1 MLILQCWH
9 LWWLLTS
16 QRWEKYVKPC
26 GIQEQRVT
34 KWLPVKSHLAPLS
47 VQALR
52 RLRLWYDSAAAHQ
65 WSLLDSFKYPLTG
78 CDQRPQ
84 VKLITDIFSI
94 SGDIRDS
101 LKKTSNGSNN
111 LYSQLEFKLVKGFS
125 LICGQC
131 GIHLMRLIRMINTSL
146 FPSSPISW
154 QQRERLSSW
163 VNIWKSFD
171 VLAFSSAMA
180 LWLTGLYVAPFLWL
194 FSIHTVVEALELPLF

>member
-26 GIQEQRVT
+26 GIQEQSVT

-111 LYSQLEFKLVKGFS
+111 LYGQLEFKLVKGFS

-154 QQRERLSSW
+154 QQRERNCHPGLTFE
-163 VNIWKSFD
+163 K
-171 VLAFSSAMA
+171 A
-180 LWLTGLYVAPFLWL
+180 LMCWL
-194 FSIHTVVEALELPLF
+194 FHLRWRCDSRGFM